1 MTDAPLI
8 EIAAQRPPITAARVE
23 SFTPIIQT
31 KFKETHGMS
40 ENELVAAIPKTF
52 IYPEQTRGMVNAL
65 PMPESQTGFDR
76 MTQYRTRYAEQ
87 IATRIPTQH
96 QEKRQAY
103 AKFLSYLAQFAQ
115 YQLLDARAAE
125 LSKSAEP
132 SSLLDRTSDAV
143 NAALDIALDFDEIK
157 KQSGDKP
164 ISIEGILAQKEI
176 TGLSSRELGHLAE
189 LIGIMRIGLGDV
201 SLGATIVDQST
212 ELTGISR
219 AQALDRSFL
228 VAEAKSIYQLEHPTS
243 APSIISILTGF
254 LKH

>member
-23 SFTPIIQT
+23 SFTPTMQS
-31 KFKETHGMS
+31 KFNEAHGMS
-40 ENELVAAIPKTF
+40 EKALVEAIPKTF
-52 IYPEQTRGMVNAL
+52 AYPEQTRGLVNAL
-65 PMPESQTGFDR
+65 AMPENQTGFDH
-76 MTQYRTRYAEQ
+76 MTRYRNQYTEQ
-87 IATRIPTQH
+87 VAAKIPTKH

-103 AKFLSYLAQFAQ
+103 ANFLSYLGQFAQ

-125 LSKSAEP
+125 LSTSEP
-132 SSLLDRTSDAV
+132 SALLDRTSDAV
-143 NAALDIALDFDEIK
+143 NAALDIALNFDEIK
-157 KQSGDKP
+157 RQSGEKS

-189 LIGIMRIGLGDV
+189 LIGLIRIGMGDV

-212 ELTGISR
+212 ELTGVPK

-228 VAEAKSIYQLEHPTS
+228 VAEAKSIYQLEHPAISVVSVLTS
-243 APSIISILTGF
+243 F